1 LAYLKEQN
9 LHSELQR
16 KAMTRMMGLTF
27 KIVYKQG
34 KDNLATDALSRV
46 AQMLAAQA
54 VSVLQP
60 QWIQEVLNSYATDP
74 QAQELLT
81 QLAIQSPNEKGFS
94 LDNGLIRKGNLI
106 WIGSNSA
113 LQTRLITTFHSSP
126 IGGHSGVNA
135 TYHRLK
141 QNFTWK
147 GMRSHIDSYIKQCAI
162 CQHTKHSHQHPTGLL
177 QPLPIPAGVWIDLS
191 MDFIEGL
198 PKSDG
203 YSVILVVVDR
213 LTKFAHFLPVKHP

>member
-106 WIGSNSA
+106 WIGSNLA

-177 QPLPIPAGVWIDLS
+177 
-191 MDFIEGL
+191 
-198 PKSDG
+198 
-203 YSVILVVVDR
+203 
-213 LTKFAHFLPVKHP
+213 